1 MYKEFEDALIK
12 KLANVVTTKRYLGE
26 IRDMNNPKISTSD
39 LPIVYVDF
47 VEDKPSAVIKHEVF
61 FNLYIV
67 HVVYSKNPTQ
77 RANANNN
84 LFDLIENID
93 KTINSQS
100 LANSSDIN
108 LLNLKKI
115 FDASAAG
122 GYITIY
128 RRLISAELLGE
139 IE

>member
-1 MYKEFEDALIK
+1 MYKEFENALIE
-12 KLANVVTTKRYLGE
+12 KLSEVVPTKRYLGE
-26 IRDMNNPKISTSD
+26 ISNMSNPKISTAD
-39 LPIVYVDF
+39 LPLVYVDF

-67 HVVYSKNPTQ
+67 HVVFSKHTEQ
-77 RANANNN
+77 RKKANDN

-93 KTINSQS
+93 KAINTQS
-100 LANSSDIN
+100 LANSSDIK

-128 RRLISAELLGE
+128 QRLISTELLGE